1 MLARLREVFK
11 IVVILIAE
19 PLALAW
25 KARIFCGGSGA
36 LALRRQREAWI
47 MAGITTFFK
56 RKLS

>member
-25 KARIFCGGSGA
+25 KARIFCGA

-47 MAGITTFFK
+47 MAGITTFFN